1 MELYLLQAHT
11 KSSGDGKQRAPFCPS
26 RPDANAF
33 LSRLLPDGALGSP
46 TTTLFPLPPLA
57 PPTDGLIA
65 LLDAPTIATLHVPV
79 PLRLVIRNARP
90 TRAANITVHIE
101 FDAADGFVLA
111 GLRSG
116 RVPVLLPGAEE
127 ELRWNMVPVE
137 CGLVRVPRIR
147 VVDRRVGS
155 GEGEEGEEVEVVDLR
170 RDARAGAE
178 DAKVGAPSTTVGGAV
193 TVGAGDVARKAVER
207 KTPVDIAVLVLP

>member
-1 MELYLLQAHT
+1 MRNRRPT
-11 KSSGDGKQRAPFCPS
+11 KS
-26 RPDANAF
+26 AN
-33 LSRLLPDGALGSP
+33 
-46 TTTLFPLPPLA
+46 
-57 PPTDGLIA
+57 
-65 LLDAPTIATLHVPV
+65 VV
-79 PLRLVIRNARP
+79 VQ
-90 TRAANITVHIE
+90 VE

-155 GEGEEGEEVEVVDLR
+155 GEGEEGEEGGWEHYGRKRGLG
-170 RDARAGAE
+170 DALGVG
-178 DAKVGAPSTTVGGAV
+178 KVGGRGR
-193 TVGAGDVARKAVER
+193 ARK
-207 KTPVDIAVLVLP
+207 